1 MIVRFCFWSIFVA
14 RILSTFGSSARRTDE
29 TAFLINERLIPAMR
43 TSLPVSLSPIGQ
55 IFLQSSLDPVF
66 PTVDR
71 LTIQF
76 KARNQFQY
84 LRNRHSVPENPR
96 YQLGIIPI
104 FRIEFIGQPLD
115 SSLVATLIGELEVI
129 PLRTIF
135 IHSFHNFS
143 LDYILRTK
151 IPSSSSAKPV
161 KISYGLPSFKPTK
174 AIHFSLL
181 FWKRTTSASN
191 SIGRTNVS
199 AG

>member
-1 MIVRFCFWSIFVA
+1 MICLLLPLLVYICCSNIT
-14 RILSTFGSSARRTDE
+14 TFGSSARRTDE

-96 YQLGIIPI
+96 YQLSIIQYS
-104 FRIEFIGQPLD
+104 GLNLSD
-115 SSLVATLIGELEVI
+115 
-129 PLRTIF
+129 
-135 IHSFHNFS
+135 N
-143 LDYILRTK
+143 
-151 IPSSSSAKPV
+151 PSIV
-161 KISYGLPSFKPTK
+161 VL
-174 AIHFSLL
+174 
-181 FWKRTTSASN
+181 
-191 SIGRTNVS
+191 
-199 AG
+199 

>member
-1 MIVRFCFWSIFVA
+1 
-14 RILSTFGSSARRTDE
+14 
-29 TAFLINERLIPAMR
+29 MR

-55 IFLQSSLDPVF
+55 IFLQRSLDPVF

-104 FRIEFIGQPLD
+104 FRIEFIGQSLD
-115 SSLVATLIGELEVI
+115 SSLVTTLIGELEVV

-151 IPSSSSAKPV
+151 NTVIVIGQTGKDLVRFTVFQTDKGNPFFFIILETNHVCLQLDRTDQCLGRLINSRN
-161 KISYGLPSFKPTK
+161 GF
-174 AIHFSLL
+174 LL
-181 FWKRTTSASN
+181 LLL
-191 SIGRTNVS
+191 G
-199 AG
+199 